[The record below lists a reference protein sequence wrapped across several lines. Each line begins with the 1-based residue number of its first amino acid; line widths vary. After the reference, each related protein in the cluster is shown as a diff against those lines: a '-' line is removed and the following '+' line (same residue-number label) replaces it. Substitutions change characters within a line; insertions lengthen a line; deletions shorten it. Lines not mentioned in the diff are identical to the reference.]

1 MYDRSGDSLEFY
13 AVETDDELV
22 EFSRASFRVRVAE
35 RQGFSLRFGS
45 LSMPLADISI
55 GGISVLSERETALSL
70 GDIISNCELTVEGE
84 LFSGLNGRVVHH
96 SLDGS
101 GRTVTGIQWL
111 DLNPITVKRF
121 QTTLAELRKQVF
133 NRD

>member
-1 MYDRSGDSLEFY
+1 MHDRSGESLEFY
-13 AVETDDELV
+13 AVESDDELV
-22 EFSRASFRVRVAE
+22 EFSRASFRVRVVDRE
-35 RQGFSLRFGS
+35 GFSLRFGT
-45 LSMPLADISI
+45 LSMSLADISI
-55 GGISVLSERETALSL
+55 GGVSLLSGDTTAMAL

-84 LFSGLNGRVVHH
+84 HFSGLNGRVVHH

-121 QTTLAELRKQVF
+121 QTVLAGLRKQVF
-133 NRD
+133 KRD